1 MSTDTLVPVY
11 EADSK
16 AEAAIIEGILK
27 QGGVEC
33 TVKAMN
39 GESLQVLVKSGQSDQ
54 AEQIILDYRSPDD
67 QY

>member
-27 QGGVEC
+27 QGGLEC
-33 TVKAMN
+33 TVKPMD
-39 GESLQVLVKSGQSDQ
+39 GDGLQVLVKSGQSSQ
-54 AEQIILDYRSPDD
+54 AEQLILDYRAPDD